1 MTKLAQSEGLGIV
14 PVRVGNVTLRLVTD
28 PALIKRALELDD
40 PPTLGRGRFTR
51 VASWYREGIFV
62 ITSGPEHARQR
73 DVLGRP
79 IWNDARTPEIAQ
91 RRATAM
97 AAGWREGE
105 PVDVWRAFRR
115 LHFETDWEHLTG
127 EQADEPLLRAL
138 ETGDVWQ
145 PRLIQPLGTLL
156 WRLPTGRGARKA
168 SALIDER
175 VDALVEQRRRA
186 PDATAVD
193 QLSRLVRQAAE
204 DGVTTDEQL
213 RATVKLQFP
222 DPIHD
227 FLTWIFWA
235 LARNPVVEERWLEE
249 IDRVLA
255 GAPAT
260 VEDVG
265 QLPYVPPVPLAAVR
279 PSPPSL
285 GLFRRGLAGPG

>member
-1 MTKLAQSEGLGIV
+1 M
-14 PVRVGNVTLRLVTD
+14 
-28 PALIKRALELDD
+28 
-40 PPTLGRGRFTR
+40 
-51 VASWYREGIFV
+51 VA
-62 ITSGPEHARQR
+62 
-73 DVLGRP
+73 D
-79 IWNDARTPEIAQ
+79 
-91 RRATAM
+91 
-97 AAGWREGE
+97 WREGD

-127 EQADEPLLRAL
+127 EQADEPVLRAL

-175 VDALVEQRRRA
+175 VDALVAQRRQP
-186 PDATAVD
+186 PDAAAVD
-193 QLSRLVRQAAE
+193 QLSRLVRQAAD

-222 DPIHD
+222 DPLHD
-227 FLTWIFWA
+227 FLVWIFWA
-235 LARNPVVEERWLEE
+235 LARNPVAEERWLEE

-260 VEDVG
+260 LEDVG
-265 QLPYVPPVPLAAVR
+265 RLPYVHRVLLETMRLYPPAFGIFREALQDLDIDGHAIPAGDDLVMSQWVTHRDPRLWDDPLRFDPDRWAEGAPRPPRASLLPVLVRPARLPRLAAGAAR
-279 PSPPSL
+279 
-285 GLFRRGLAGPG
+285 GDGRRSDRQPAVAP